1 MPQESIELLLLRHAK
16 SSWADEGMADHD
28 RPLNPRGIAAASRM
42 GHLCRYL
49 GRVPERILT
58 SDACRTRETAAGL
71 TAASG
76 FEGSTT
82 TTPALYLASPESI
95 LETVRELGG
104 DARRLLVIAH
114 NPGMQTLMSR
124 LLAPHRIAHPAHIN
138 IHEVLERV
146 RIVLLAEF
154 QKEIHKLQ
162 LNLQSA
168 QITHRQISGLNP
180 F

>member
-28 RPLNPRGIAAASRM
+28 RPLNARGIAAASRM
-42 GHLCRYL
+42 GHLCRDL

-124 LLAPHRIAHPAHIN
+124 LAATPIDCPTATLSVFQIPEITAWSEWAGDAATHLGTWRPKELPPTHPD
-138 IHEVLERV
+138 
-146 RIVLLAEF
+146 
-154 QKEIHKLQ
+154 
-162 LNLQSA
+162 
-168 QITHRQISGLNP
+168 
-180 F
+180 